1 MKYFNFI
8 FNEIGDLVISK
19 VMKERH
25 FYIFKLCI
33 KLLFIYAV
41 TIISNQA
48 FAQTREYL
56 LKAGYIEKF
65 THFIEWPN
73 TTDINNPNVEF
84 TIAVIGKNE
93 FNNSLEKIFGEVK
106 INKKK
111 VRIKYISLINEIEN
125 SLILFI
131 SKSERNNV
139 DEILKFTSNKPILTI
154 GDTKGYGEDGV
165 IINMF
170 IDKNKLRYEIN
181 RTAAEKSGLK
191 ISSLLLTSATIV
203 KSDE

>member
-19 VMKERH
+19 VMKGRH
-25 FYIFKLCI
+25 LYIFRLLI
-33 KLLFIYAV
+33 KLFFICAV
-41 TIISNQA
+41 AIISNQS

-84 TIAVIGKNE
+84 TIAVIGRNE
-93 FNNSLEKIFGEVK
+93 FDNSLEKIFGEVK

-111 VRIKYISLINEIEN
+111 VRIKYISSINEIEN

-131 SKSERNNV
+131 SKSERNNI

-154 GDTKGYGEDGV
+154 GDTKGYAENGV